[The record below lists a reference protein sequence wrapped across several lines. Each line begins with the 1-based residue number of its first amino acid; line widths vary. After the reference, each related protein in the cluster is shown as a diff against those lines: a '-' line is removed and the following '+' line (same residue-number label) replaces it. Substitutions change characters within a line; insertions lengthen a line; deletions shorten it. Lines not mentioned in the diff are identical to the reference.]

1 MLLISVNILKLNHM
15 SRYLQIK
22 EFLAAALDDNKN
34 TRLDRIVDMVI
45 ISLIVIST
53 IEIFL
58 STFSGINERIGKVL
72 EVIDVFTTIVFTI
85 EVTLRIWLAGEINPK
100 YKGFKGKL
108 KYCFSFYG
116 LIDILATY
124 PFYLGFFFTIPYSAF
139 KVLRIVRLLRI
150 FRYMTSFKLLKS
162 AFLSKKAELAVSLQF
177 LCIITLILSFILFF
191 VENKEQPDVYNNGW
205 RAVVWAF
212 NQYIKDP
219 GGFGNTPPI
228 TTIGKIIACIIGILK
243 IAIFAVP
250 AGLIG
255 SGFLQAVN
263 AQKEKEMLKT
273 ISEKLHLAF
282 ERKLDVHTGMY
293 LSPISLPFANVQA
306 SQGLAEADIFK
317 VVDISDDFRVVNLS
331 TTVPADRMAPDKLA
345 IEHFVL
351 NRPYGCFI
359 NRGSAITI
367 VAPSSSMDPAIGYY
381 AYYLAKIGGFN
392 LVSRELGVSRPY
404 RSFYNQSYR
413 GDVPGLQEFMD
424 DVNSV
429 AIGADSWVITLLP
442 SSGANEPEFPTQ
454 IHIEYGGKKGSEG
467 FEDADLLI
475 KDITK
480 ADQLFRNIEE
490 TMDCT
495 YGLKTDRQRYHD
507 TSSPDIFMRKL
518 ENASLVN
525 GFVLRIAWS
534 VLLWN
539 ARKIEIA
546 KTLAQILK
554 QQLEGMG
561 LPDCNDLKT
570 KDIGYHDYTD

>member
-1 MLLISVNILKLNHM
+1 M
-15 SRYLQIK
+15 SRYQQFK
-22 EFLAAALDDNKN
+22 KVVAAALDDDKK
-34 TRLDRIVDMVI
+34 TKVDRIVDLVI

-58 STFSGINERIGKVL
+58 STFTTINNKIGKVL
-72 EVIDVFTTIVFTI
+72 EFIDLFTTIIFTI
-85 EVTLRIWLAGEINPK
+85 EVSLRIWLAGEINPK
-100 YKGFKGKL
+100 YKGFKGRL

-124 PFYLGFFFTIPYSAF
+124 PFYLGFFFPIPYSAF
-139 KVLRIVRLLRI
+139 KVLRIMRLLRI
-150 FRYMTSFKLLKS
+150 FRYMTSFKLLKA

-177 LCIITLILSFILFF
+177 LCIITLILSFLLFF
-191 VENKEQPDVYNNGW
+191 VENKEQPEVYNNGW
-205 RAVVWAF
+205 KAVVWAF

-219 GGFGNTPPI
+219 GGFANTPPI
-228 TTIGKIIACIIGILK
+228 TMMGKMIACIIGILK

-263 AQKEKEMLKT
+263 AQKEKEILKK

-317 VVDISDDFRVVNLS
+317 AVELSDDFRVVNLA
-331 TTVPADRMAPDKLA
+331 TTIPADRMAPDKLA

-359 NRGSAITI
+359 NRGSKITI

-381 AYYLAKIGGFN
+381 AYYMAKIGGFN
-392 LVSRELGVSRPY
+392 LISRELGVSRPY
-404 RSFYNQSYR
+404 RSFYNQTFN
-413 GDVPGLQEFMD
+413 GEVPGLQEFMD

-429 AIGADSWVITLLP
+429 AVGADNWIITLLP

-454 IHIEYGGKKGSEG
+454 LHIAYGGKKGDESFG
-467 FEDADLLI
+467 GTNLLV

-480 ADQLFRNIEE
+480 ADQIFRGIEE

-507 TSSPDIFMRKL
+507 TSSPNIYLHKL
-518 ENASLVN
+518 DNASKVN

-546 KTLAQILK
+546 RTLAQVLK
-554 QQLEGMG
+554 QEIEGSS
-561 LPDCNDLKT
+561 LPECPDLKI
-570 KDIGYHDYTD
+570 KDIGYRDYVN

>member
-1 MLLISVNILKLNHM
+1 M
-15 SRYLQIK
+15 SKFQQFKKAI
-22 EFLAAALDDNKN
+22 AAALDDDKN
-34 TRLDRIVDMVI
+34 AKVDKAVDAVI

-58 STFSGINERIGKVL
+58 STFTGVNEKIGDL
-72 EVIDVFTTIVFTI
+72 LNFIDVFTTVVFTI
-85 EVTLRIWLAGEINPK
+85 EVTLRIWLAGDIKPE
-100 YKGFKGKL
+100 YKGSKGRL

-124 PFYLGFFFTIPYSAF
+124 PFYLGFFFPIPYSAF
-139 KVLRIVRLLRI
+139 KVLIIVRLLRI
-150 FRYMTSFKLLKS
+150 FRYMTSFKLLKA
-162 AFLSKKAELAVSLQF
+162 AFMSKKAELAVSLQF
-177 LCIITLILSFILFF
+177 LCIITLILSFLLFF
-191 VENKEQPDVYNNGW
+191 VENKAQSEYYTNGW
-205 RAVVWAF
+205 KAMVWAF

-219 GGFGNTPPI
+219 GGFAYVPPAS
-228 TTIGKIIACIIGILK
+228 TIGKLIACAIGILK

-263 AQKEKEMLKT
+263 AQKEKETLKK

-282 ERKLDVHTGMY
+282 ERKLDVHTGLY

-317 VVDISDDFRVVNLS
+317 VVEISDDFRVVNLGI
-331 TTVPADRMAPDKLA
+331 TVPADRMAPDKLA

-359 NRGSAITI
+359 NRGSKITI

-404 RSFYNQSYR
+404 RSFYNQSFD
-413 GDVPGLQEFMD
+413 GEVAGLNEFMD
-424 DVNSV
+424 DMNSV
-429 AIGADSWVITLLP
+429 TADAGNWVITLLP

-454 IHIEYGGKKGSEG
+454 LHVEYGGKKGDEG
-467 FEDADLLI
+467 FHGTDLLV
-475 KDITK
+475 KDIEK
-480 ADQLFRNIEE
+480 ANKLFCELEE
-490 TMDCT
+490 TMDCR
-495 YGLKTDRQRYHD
+495 YGIKTDRQRYHD
-507 TSSPDIFMRKL
+507 TSSPNIFLRKL
-518 ENASLVN
+518 KNAALTN

-539 ARKIEIA
+539 TQKIDVA
-546 KTLAQILK
+546 KTLAQVLK
-554 QQLEGMG
+554 RQIEGLD
-561 LPDCNDLKT
+561 LPDCPDLKI
-570 KDIGYHDYTD
+570 KDIGYQDYTD